1 MKKHKLTYGKFTF
14 LGICMVAIACSVN
27 PLTGRKQLTLVDSG
41 TVNQLAADEYKK
53 VKQTSKIISP
63 ATNAN
68 AAMVTRVGSRI
79 AQAITEYYTAKGLQ
93 QHLGSFEWEYM
104 LIDEKTVNAWCMPGG
119 KIAVYTGLLP
129 VTQNEDALAVVM
141 GHEVAHA
148 IAEHGR
154 ERMSQ
159 GLMQQLGGVALS
171 VALLNKPA
179 ETQSLFM
186 SAYGV
191 GSQVG
196 VMLPF
201 SRSNE
206 LEADK
211 LGLIYAALAGYDPRE
226 SIPLWR
232 RMATAGSGQ
241 KPPEW
246 LSTHPAEEN
255 RITQLEKMMPEVLPL
270 YEAKKSGQSVKPK
283 VVEPDEWKKSSSGTK
298 Q

>member
-1 MKKHKLTYGKFTF
+1 MRSEKFIFIVTI
-14 LGICMVAIACSVN
+14 LLAVACSVN
-27 PLTGRKQLTLVDSG
+27 PLTGRKQLSLVDSG
-41 TVNQLAADEYKK
+41 TVNQLASDEYLK
-53 VKQTSKIISP
+53 VKQSSKVIPP

-68 AAMVTRVGSRI
+68 AAMVTRVGSKI
-79 AQAITEYYTAKGLQ
+79 AQAITEYYSAQGLE
-93 QHLGSFEWEYM
+93 QHLGAMQWEYM

-119 KIAVYTGLLP
+119 KIAVYTGILP
-129 VTQNEDALAVVM
+129 VTQNEDALAVVI

-159 GLMQQLGGVALS
+159 GLLQQLGGVALA
-171 VALLNKPA
+171 VALANKPA
-179 ETQSLFM
+179 ETQGLFLA
-186 SAYGV
+186 AYGV
-191 GSQVG
+191 GSQAG

-211 LGLIYAALAGYDPRE
+211 LGLIYSSLAGYNPQE
-226 SIPLWR
+226 AIPFWK
-232 RMATAGSGQ
+232 RMAAAGGGQ

-246 LSTHPAEEN
+246 LSTHPAEET
-255 RITQLEKMMPEVLPL
+255 RIAQIEKMLPEVMPL
-270 YEAKKSGQSVKPK
+270 YEARKAGRNVQPKK
-283 VVEPDEWKKSSSGTK
+283 VEPEEWKKDNIK